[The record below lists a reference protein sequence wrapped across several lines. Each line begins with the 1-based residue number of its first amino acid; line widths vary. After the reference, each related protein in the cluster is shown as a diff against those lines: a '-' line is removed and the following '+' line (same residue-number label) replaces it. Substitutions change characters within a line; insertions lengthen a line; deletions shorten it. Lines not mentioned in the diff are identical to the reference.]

1 MNPQMG
7 PGLRKAKD
15 LPLWSQGEAG
25 SSFRHPVIVAPMPR
39 VDFYRI
45 LGVSREASEDVIKK
59 AYRKL
64 VFEHH
69 PDRNPH
75 SKQAEEKIREIN
87 AAYEVIG
94 DAEARR
100 NYDRL
105 NWGDEFAPDVVD
117 VTVLLEEMERKLFDE
132 GRKELFALL
141 VKDVTTI
148 KAELA
153 LIRERVV
160 KEQGYDSFK
169 ETLVHQRAAEVMPD
183 LVTDEMNGRKTRL
196 VEVATQMMVS
206 QGVVARNDEGGIRS
220 LRSRLDEQFNRG
232 RLHGFASALELFY
245 ERR

>member
-1 MNPQMG
+1 
-7 PGLRKAKD
+7 
-15 LPLWSQGEAG
+15 
-25 SSFRHPVIVAPMPR
+25 MPR

-45 LGVSREASEDVIKK
+45 LGVSREASGDVIKK

-69 PDRNPH
+69 PDRNPN
-75 SKQAEEKIREIN
+75 SKDAEEKIREIN
-87 AAYEVIG
+87 AAYEIIG

-117 VTVLLEEMERKLFDE
+117 VGVLLEEMEKKLFDE
-132 GRKELFALL
+132 GRKELFAVLM
-141 VKDVTTI
+141 KDVPRVKT
-148 KAELA
+148 ELA

-160 KEQGYDSFK
+160 QDQGYDSFK
-169 ETLVHQRAAEVMPD
+169 ESVIHARAAEIMTE
-183 LVTDEMNGRKTRL
+183 LTTEEMEGRRKRL

-206 QGVVARNDEGGIRS
+206 QGVVGRNDEGGIRS
-220 LRSRLDEQFNRG
+220 LRARLDEHFKKG

>member
-1 MNPQMG
+1 
-7 PGLRKAKD
+7 
-15 LPLWSQGEAG
+15 
-25 SSFRHPVIVAPMPR
+25 MPR

-45 LGVSREASEDVIKK
+45 LGVSREASDDVIKK

-69 PDRNPH
+69 PDRNPD
-75 SKQAEEKIREIN
+75 STEAEEKIREIN

-117 VTVLLEEMERKLFDE
+117 VAVLLEEMEKKLFDE

-141 VKDVTTI
+141 MKDVPRI

-160 KEQGYDSFK
+160 KDQGYDSFK
-169 ETLVHQRAAEVMPD
+169 ETLVHERAAEIMPE
-183 LVTDEMNGRKTRL
+183 LATEEMEGRRKRL
-196 VEVATQMMVS
+196 IEVATQMMVS
-206 QGVVARNDEGGIRS
+206 QGVVGRNDEGGIRS
-220 LRSRLDEQFNRG
+220 LRARLDEQFKKG
-232 RLHGFASALELFY
+232 RLHGFASALELLY

>member
-1 MNPQMG
+1 
-7 PGLRKAKD
+7 
-15 LPLWSQGEAG
+15 
-25 SSFRHPVIVAPMPR
+25 MPR

-45 LGVSREASEDVIKK
+45 LGVSREASGDVIKK

-69 PDRNPH
+69 PDRNPN
-75 SKQAEEKIREIN
+75 SKDAEEKIREIN
-87 AAYEVIG
+87 AAYEIIG

-117 VTVLLEEMERKLFDE
+117 VGVLLEEMEKKLFDE

-141 VKDVTTI
+141 MKDVPRI
-148 KAELA
+148 KTELA

-160 KEQGYDSFK
+160 EDQGYDSFK
-169 ETLVHQRAAEVMPD
+169 ESVIHARAAEVMTE
-183 LVTDEMNGRKTRL
+183 LTTEEMEGRRKRL

-206 QGVVARNDEGGIRS
+206 QGVVGRNDEGGIRS
-220 LRSRLDEQFNRG
+220 LRARLDEHFKKG

>member
-1 MNPQMG
+1 
-7 PGLRKAKD
+7 
-15 LPLWSQGEAG
+15 
-25 SSFRHPVIVAPMPR
+25 MPR
-39 VDFYRI
+39 VDFYRV
-45 LGVSREASEDVIKK
+45 LGVPREASDDVIKK

-69 PDRNPH
+69 PDRNPD
-75 SKQAEEKIREIN
+75 SKEAEEKIREIN

-117 VTVLLEEMERKLFDE
+117 VGVLLEEMEKKLFDE
-132 GRKELFALL
+132 GRKEVFALL
-141 VKDVTTI
+141 MKDLQRI

-153 LIRERVV
+153 LVRERVV
-160 KEQGYDSFK
+160 KDQGYDSFK
-169 ETLVHQRAAEVMPD
+169 ESLVHARAAEVMPELTNED
-183 LVTDEMNGRKTRL
+183 MDGRKKRL

-206 QGVVARNDEGGIRS
+206 QGVVGRNDESGIRS
-220 LRSRLDEQFNRG
+220 LRARLDEQFRKG
-232 RLHGFASALELFY
+232 RLHGFASALELLY

>member
-1 MNPQMG
+1 
-7 PGLRKAKD
+7 
-15 LPLWSQGEAG
+15 
-25 SSFRHPVIVAPMPR
+25 MPR

-45 LGVSREASEDVIKK
+45 LGVSREASGDVIKK

-69 PDRNPH
+69 PDPNPN
-75 SKQAEEKIREIN
+75 SKDAEEKIREIN

-94 DAEARR
+94 DAESRR

-117 VTVLLEEMERKLFDE
+117 VGVLLEEMEKKLFDE
-132 GRKELFALL
+132 GRKELFAVLM
-141 VKDVTTI
+141 KDVPRVKT
-148 KAELA
+148 ELA

-160 KEQGYDSFK
+160 QDQGYDSFK
-169 ETLVHQRAAEVMPD
+169 ESVIHARAAEIMTE
-183 LVTDEMNGRKTRL
+183 LTTEEMEGRRKRL

-206 QGVVARNDEGGIRS
+206 QGVVGRNDEGGIRS
-220 LRSRLDEQFNRG
+220 LRARLDEHFKKG

>member
-1 MNPQMG
+1 
-7 PGLRKAKD
+7 
-15 LPLWSQGEAG
+15 
-25 SSFRHPVIVAPMPR
+25 MPR

-45 LGVSREASEDVIKK
+45 LGVSREASDDVIKK

-69 PDRNPH
+69 PDRKLD
-75 SKQAEEKIREIN
+75 SKEAEERIREIN

-94 DAEARR
+94 DTEARR

-117 VTVLLEEMERKLFDE
+117 VGVLLEEMEKKLFDE
-132 GRKELFALL
+132 GRKELFAVLMKNVL
-141 VKDVTTI
+141 RVKT
-148 KAELA
+148 ELA

-160 KEQGYDSFK
+160 QDQGYDSFK
-169 ETLVHQRAAEVMPD
+169 ESVIHARAAEIMTE
-183 LVTDEMNGRKTRL
+183 LTSEEMEGRRKRL

-206 QGVVARNDEGGIRS
+206 QGVVGRNDEGGIRS
-220 LRSRLDEQFNRG
+220 LRARLDEHFKKG

>member
-1 MNPQMG
+1 
-7 PGLRKAKD
+7 
-15 LPLWSQGEAG
+15 
-25 SSFRHPVIVAPMPR
+25 MPR

-45 LGVSREASEDVIKK
+45 LGVSREASDDVIKK

-69 PDRNPH
+69 PDRNPD
-75 SKQAEEKIREIN
+75 SKDAEEKIREIN
-87 AAYEVIG
+87 AAYEIIG

-100 NYDRL
+100 SYDRL

-117 VTVLLEEMERKLFDE
+117 VAVLLEEMENKLFDE

-141 VKDVTTI
+141 MKDVKRI
-148 KAELA
+148 KSELP

-160 KEQGYDSFK
+160 KDQGYDSFK
-169 ETLVHQRAAEVMPD
+169 EALVHARASEVMPE
-183 LVTDEMNGRKTRL
+183 LVTEEMEGRRKRL
-196 VEVATQMMVS
+196 IEVATQMMVS
-206 QGVVARNDEGGIRS
+206 QGVVGRNDEGGIRS
-220 LRSRLDEQFNRG
+220 LRARLDEHFKKG

>member
-1 MNPQMG
+1 
-7 PGLRKAKD
+7 
-15 LPLWSQGEAG
+15 
-25 SSFRHPVIVAPMPR
+25 MPR

-45 LGVSREASEDVIKK
+45 LGVSREASDDVIKK

-69 PDRNPH
+69 PDRNPN
-75 SKQAEEKIREIN
+75 SKEAEEKIREIN

-117 VTVLLEEMERKLFDE
+117 VAVLLEEMEKKLFDE

-141 VKDVTTI
+141 MKDVPRI
-148 KAELA
+148 KSELA

-160 KEQGYDSFK
+160 KDQGYDSFK
-169 ETLVHQRAAEVMPD
+169 ETLVHARAAEIMPE
-183 LVTDEMNGRKTRL
+183 LATEEMEGRRKRL

-206 QGVVARNDEGGIRS
+206 QGVVGRNDEGGIRS
-220 LRSRLDEQFNRG
+220 LRARLDEQFEKG
-232 RLHGFASALELFY
+232 RLHGFASALELLY

>member
-1 MNPQMG
+1 
-7 PGLRKAKD
+7 
-15 LPLWSQGEAG
+15 
-25 SSFRHPVIVAPMPR
+25 MPR

-45 LGVSREASEDVIKK
+45 LGVSREASDDVIRK

-69 PDRNPH
+69 PDRHPN
-75 SKQAEEKIREIN
+75 SKEAEDKIREIN

-105 NWGDEFAPDVVD
+105 NWGEEFAPDVVD
-117 VTVLLEEMERKLFDE
+117 VAVLLEEMEKKLFDE
-132 GRKELFALL
+132 GRKELFAMLM
-141 VKDVTTI
+141 KDVKRI

-153 LIRERVV
+153 ILRERVV
-160 KEQGYDSFK
+160 KDQGYDSFK
-169 ETLVHQRAAEVMPD
+169 ESFVHARAAEVIPE
-183 LVTDEMNGRKTRL
+183 LATEEMEGRKKRL
-196 VEVATQMMVS
+196 VEVATQMMIS
-206 QGVVARNDEGGIRS
+206 QGVVGRNDEGGIRS
-220 LRSRLDEQFNRG
+220 LRARLDEQFSKG